1 MLITFKR
8 IMDLRIDNDISQRQ
22 MAKILNISPDNYY
35 DYEHGRSNFPLD
47 KLNTFV
53 NYFHVSFDYITGLS
67 NEKINYDNNIN
78 TNILVKRLK
87 EVRKNNYLS
96 QNKVAK
102 ILDDPQSTYWNYENG
117 ISVIPI
123 SKLYLLSKY
132 YNISIDYLLGKTNK
146 KSILIKGNS

>member
-102 ILDDPQSTYWNYENG
+102 ILDDPQ